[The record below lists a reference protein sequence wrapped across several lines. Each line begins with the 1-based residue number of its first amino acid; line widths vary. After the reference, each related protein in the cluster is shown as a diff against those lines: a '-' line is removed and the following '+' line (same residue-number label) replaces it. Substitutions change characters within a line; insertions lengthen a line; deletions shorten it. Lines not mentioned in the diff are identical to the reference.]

1 MTGKSILFNHKT
13 LALLCGLVAI
23 GVGLPYVFKAF
34 GPSEHILV
42 TWGKSTVLIG
52 AALLLGSLLIKEKI
66 SRIQKLILA
75 LVCSGLAIMQVPPII
90 LWFVFHGSGIDE
102 YNQSNFVAHWG
113 YALPHAV
120 LFLICVLT
128 LYSLLSWKIP
138 WFEGLKKSRYN
149 NNSEK

>member
-1 MTGKSILFNHKT
+1 MVSKNILFNHKT
-13 LALLCGLVAI
+13 LNAFCGLVAI
-23 GVGLPYVFKAF
+23 GVGLPYIFKAF

-52 AALLLGSLLIKEKI
+52 AVLLFGSLLIKGQI
-66 SRIQKLILA
+66 SKIQKLILT
-75 LVCSGLAIMQVPPII
+75 LGCFGLAIIQAPPIV

-113 YALPHAV
+113 YALPHTV

-128 LYSLLSWKIP
+128 LYSY
-138 WFEGLKKSRYN
+138 FSR
-149 NNSEK
+149 K